1 MTTLGTVLS
10 RQHQADAAQPSVT
23 LIEDHTWCRKQQG
36 RAVATRLQLKFP
48 LLKGSAMQ
56 GLERICNAMAQKSP
70 FLPLVTA

>member
-1 MTTLGTVLS
+1 MTTLGTALS
-10 RQHQADAAQPSVT
+10 AQHQADAAQSSVT
-23 LIEDHTWCRKQQG
+23 LIEDHTWFRKQQG
-36 RAVATRLQLKFP
+36 RAVATRLKFP